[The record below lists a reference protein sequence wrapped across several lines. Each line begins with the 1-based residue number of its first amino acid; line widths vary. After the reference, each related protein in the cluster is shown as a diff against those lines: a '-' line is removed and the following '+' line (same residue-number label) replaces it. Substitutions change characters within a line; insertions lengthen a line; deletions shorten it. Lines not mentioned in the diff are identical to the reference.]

1 MTGESW
7 FDELLRR
14 VVAGDEQA
22 AAQLVQQYEPLIRR
36 DIRFRLRDR
45 RVRRLFDSMDICQSV
60 LASFFVR
67 VAAGQFELREP
78 GDLIKL
84 LLTMTR
90 NKLAKQ
96 LQRQR
101 RQRRDDRR
109 TVGEVETLGL
119 AEQDASPSRIAIGKE
134 LLQEVHRRL
143 NDEERRLADMRT
155 QGLGWEEVAASEG
168 GTAEA
173 RRKQFARAV
182 DRVVGEMGLD
192 EV

>member
-1 MTGESW
+1 VVPDSS

-14 VVAGDEQA
+14 VAAGDEQA

-78 GDLIKL
+78 RDLVKL

-134 LLQEVHRRL
+134 LLLEVNRRL
-143 NDEERRLADMRT
+143 SDEERRLAEMRSE
-155 QGLGWEEVAASEG
+155 GLGWEEVAASVG

-173 RRKQFARAV
+173 RRKQLARAV
-182 DRVVGEMGLD
+182 DRVVVEMGL
-192 EV
+192 EEA

>member
-1 MTGESW
+1 M
-7 FDELLRR
+7 
-14 VVAGDEQA
+14 AGDEQA
-22 AAQLVQQYEPLIRR
+22 AAHLVQQYEPYIRR
-36 DIRFRLRDR
+36 DIRFRLRDQ

-60 LASFFVR
+60 LGSFFVR
-67 VAAGQFELREP
+67 VAAGQFELRQP
-78 GDLIKL
+78 DDLVKL

-109 TVGEVETLGL
+109 TVGEVENLGL
-119 AEQDASPSRIAIGKE
+119 ADEEASPSRIAIGKE
-134 LLQEVHRRL
+134 MLQEVNRRL
-143 NDEERRLADMRT
+143 SEEERQLAEMRG
-155 QGLGWEEVAASEG
+155 QGLGWEEVAASLG

-173 RRKQFARAV
+173 RRKQLARAV
-182 DRVVGEMGLD
+182 DRVVVEMGLD